1 MANIDGDITL
11 RVDVTP
17 GEIDSTANEI
27 KSKIED
33 LFSKSHGKTL
43 SDDFIKAKENAA
55 KLYDQITALQDKI
68 KAAPAKAPETPAYK
82 EASEAAEQYKAEIE
96 SLEAEIQKLAKE
108 AGIDLEKLPSLLAG
122 FKSALESGTKV
133 PVKLVALQPIG
144 ELEQKLEDARQ
155 KFNEAE
161 SAKQEL
167 LDSRQAYDF
176 SAYDGLVA
184 KLNQVNNS
192 AFKTIN
198 ELQKFS
204 GTSPEPTKWELFRT
218 VLGKIGAIA
227 KRNISILGQFF
238 KTLGSGIINRATS
251 ALKNL
256 GSAMSGLNR
265 HTRSSNGLL
274 EIGFK
279 KLVQYG
285 LGIRTVF
292 LLVKKLRQALIDG
305 FGYMTQYSGE
315 FNNTVSQF
323 VSALNTLK
331 LAFATAFA
339 PIASVAL
346 PLLTALMNALISVM
360 NVIGKF
366 FAAITGK
373 STFIQAKRQQV
384 DYAASLDKTAKS
396 GGKAAKGIKKAD
408 KAAKDAQKTIAGFDD
423 VEILKDKSK
432 DDADT
437 GGSGGGGGGGLG
449 DLGKIT
455 GADMFETVGIESKIK
470 DFANKLRDL
479 IGAQDW
485 TGLGIFLGQCI
496 NSVFEKARDLI
507 SWDNI
512 GERIRFFVT
521 AITETFNALVDTIDW
536 DLIGSTF
543 AEGINTI
550 VKTLWLLVQ
559 GIDWGNLGT
568 GIGQAIDALFRDIDW
583 QAIALL
589 VSSGVNMVIDS
600 LYGFITSV
608 DFGRIG
614 ADLTNGLD
622 TAIATVKWGKLG
634 KTLGKAVNNVFEFL
648 YKAIKNF
655 NWKGAA
661 TQLATALNNF
671 VATIDWKK
679 VGATV
684 YELFIGVL
692 EFFRTAAREFDWA
705 GLGKAIGDF
714 LTGINWLGVLG
725 QVIDVIAE
733 GEFLLITGIG
743 GILLGALEQIIS
755 SVVTFITGDEGSG
768 QIVAG
773 FFEGI
778 LGKLAD
784 IRNWVATNIFDP
796 FMDAFKS
803 VFGIAS
809 PSTVMEEQ
817 GGFIIDGLVL
827 GITNAWHGVT
837 EFFSSGVSSIIELI
851 KKSNWKESA
860 ETAVEK
866 IRSSA
871 SKKWSTV
878 TKFFGEGTKT
888 VISSF
893 KKSDWK
899 GSGETAVNETKSG
912 ISNNWS
918 KISRQFSSGTQE
930 VISKFKN
937 SDWKGTGE
945 ESINK
950 TKSGVDNKW
959 STLAKVFTTGV
970 TNISNHIKTYD
981 WNSAGSQIV
990 SKLHTGVHNNWSA
1003 SIHQYFVS
1011 KITAIGEYIKGFNWS
1026 GVGNNIVSKLKSGI
1040 NDNWTITSYFGDK
1053 IESIKNKF
1061 NNTNWWKIGENICS
1075 GIKNGISNGW
1085 SWVTDK
1091 AKDLAD
1097 ATYKAAKNKLGIK
1110 SPSRVFRDGIGKMIP
1125 AGMAAGIEDNADTA
1139 INAVKKLSNSLSNTD
1154 MPGLEIPSIAVGKV
1168 IPYDSGKTTNRVDTT
1183 LADVANLLKYNQE
1196 HALTREDL
1204 EAAMQAILPNL
1215 LRDYISFYIGD
1226 EQIARHANAGN
1237 VMLDRRFSTTG

>member
-1 MANIDGDITL
+1 MANVDGDITL
-11 RVDVTP
+11 SVELKADNVEQTAKGIQTEIRGLFEKTSGKKL
-17 GEIDSTANEI
+17 GENFDS
-27 KSKIED
+27 
-33 LFSKSHGKTL
+33 
-43 SDDFIKAKENAA
+43 
-55 KLYDQITALQDKI
+55 
-68 KAAPAKAPETPAYK
+68 AKA
-82 EASEAAEQYKAEIE
+82 SAARLYSQIQALRDKMAEM
-96 SLEAEIQKLAKE
+96 
-108 AGIDLEKLPSLLAG
+108 
-122 FKSALESGTKV
+122 
-133 PVKLVALQPIG
+133 
-144 ELEQKLEDARQ
+144 R
-155 KFNEAE
+155 
-161 SAKQEL
+161 
-167 LDSRQAYDF
+167 
-176 SAYDGLVA
+176 
-184 KLNQVNNS
+184 
-192 AFKTIN
+192 AFKTAFDDKGNATADYQDLANQLNLVTNNAVIAKKRL
-198 ELQKFS
+198 ETLS
-204 GTSPEPTKWELFRT
+204 GVKAPAEAPWILFRRT
-218 VLGKIGAIA
+218 VEGTLEGLVQRINYIRTHPWDMFYAVLNKIGAVA
-227 KRNISILGQFF
+227 KRNISIFTQLM
-238 KTLGSGIINRATS
+238 KTIGSNVLKSATS

-256 GSAMSGLNR
+256 GSAMLGLNS

-285 LGIRTVF
+285 FGIRTVF
-292 LLVKKLRQALIDG
+292 LLIKKLRQALIEG

-346 PLLTALMNALISVM
+346 PLLTALANALISVM
-360 NVIGKF
+360 NIIGKF

-384 DYAASLDKTAKS
+384 DYAASLDKTGKS
-396 GGKAAKGIKKAD
+396 GSGAAKGIKKAE

-423 VEILKDKSK
+423 VEILHDKSK
-432 DDADT
+432 DDA
-437 GGSGGGGGGGLG
+437 GAGGGGGGGGGGVGGLG
-449 DLGKIT
+449 DLT

-470 DFANKLRDL
+470 DFANKIRDL

-485 TGLGIFLGQCI
+485 TGLGTFLGQCI

-507 SWDNI
+507 SWDNV
-512 GERIRFFVT
+512 GEKITFFVT
-521 AITETFNALVDTIDW
+521 AITETFNALVDAIDW

-543 AEGINTI
+543 GEGVNTIINT
-550 VKTLWLLVQ
+550 LDLLIT
-559 GIDWGNLGT
+559 GIKWGNLGKSLMDGLNSFINT
-568 GIGQAIDALFRDIDW
+568 
-583 QAIALL
+583 
-589 VSSGVNMVIDS
+589 VNW
-600 LYGFITSV
+600 
-608 DFGRIG
+608 
-614 ADLTNGLD
+614 
-622 TAIATVKWGKLG
+622 KKLG
-634 KTLGKAVNNVFEFL
+634 KLFADGVNAVFNFL
-648 YKAIKNF
+648 YNAIKTF
-655 NWKGAA
+655 KWGQAA
-661 TQLATALNNF
+661 SKLMESVSSFIQN
-671 VATIDWKK
+671 VDWKK

-684 YELFIGVL
+684 SELFKGVL
-692 EFFRTAAREFDWA
+692 EFLRTALDNFDWD
-705 GLGKAIGDF
+705 GLKTAVFDF
-714 LTGINWLGVLG
+714 LAGIDWLGIFTDLCG
-725 QVIDVIAE
+725 VIATAL
-733 GEFLLITGIG
+733 GNVQGLLLSIVG
-743 GILLGALEQIIS
+743 GIFTAIADY
-755 SVVTFITGDEGSG
+755 ITNNIDELKESG
-768 QIVAG
+768 ENI
-773 FFEGI
+773 FLGI
-778 LGKLAD
+778 LSGIAEAVVG
-784 IRNWVATNIFDP
+784 IATWIVDNIFTP
-796 FMDAFKS
+796 FMNGFKAA
-803 VFGIAS
+803 FGIAS

-817 GGFIIDGLVL
+817 GGFIVEGLLL
-827 GITNAWHGVT
+827 GITNAWRGII
-837 EFFSSGVSSIIELI
+837 EFFSGGVTGIIELI
-851 KKSNWKESA
+851 KKSNWKDSA

-871 SKKWSTV
+871 SKKWSTI
-878 TKFFGEGTKT
+878 TKVFGEGTKT
-888 VISSF
+888 VISNF

-899 GSGETAVNETKSG
+899 GSGETAVDETKSG

-918 KISRQFSSGTQE
+918 KISRQFSSGTEE

-990 SKLHTGVHNNWSA
+990 SKLHSGVHNNWSA

-1011 KITAIGEYIKGFNWS
+1011 KITAVGEYIKKFNWS
-1026 GVGNNIVSKLKSGI
+1026 GVGSNIVSKLKSGI
-1040 NDNWTITSYFGDK
+1040 SDNWTITSYFYGK
-1053 IESIKNKF
+1053 IDDIKSAF
-1061 NNTNWWKIGENICS
+1061 NNTSWWRLGENICS
-1075 GIKNGISNGW
+1075 GIRNGISNGW
-1085 SWVTDK
+1085 SWVTNK
-1091 AKDLAD
+1091 ARDLAQAAYD
-1097 ATYKAAKNKLGIK
+1097 AAKNKLAIK

-1154 MPGLEIPSIAVGKV
+1154 LPGLEIPSIAVGKV

-1237 VMLDRRFSTTG
+1237 VMLNRRFSTTG